1 MFQFSIIIT
10 IITCNIGSIT
20 AAIADMLIV
29 IMIKVIAET
38 TIMEIMLVI
47 MIVIIVMIIEKIMI
61 VVSYDHSK
69 DENSFDDHCDY

>member
-1 MFQFSIIIT
+1 MFQVSIII
-10 IITCNIGSIT
+10 IIVTCNIGSIT
-20 AAIADMLIV
+20 AAISDMMIV